1 MRSLNLSFR
10 DLFIMNK
17 SSLFTAAVLSFLV
30 AGAAQAQAVMHDG
43 ALVDAAGRTVY
54 TFDKDDLNKSNC
66 AGGCLAAWPAFLA
79 KSEATA
85 KGEFGIIE
93 ANGARQWTINGKPL
107 YYFAGDAKPGDRN
120 GDGKGG
126 MWHVVVAAKADG
138 QAAKTTAPAHSYSY

>member
-1 MRSLNLSFR
+1 
-10 DLFIMNK
+10 MNK
-17 SSLFTAAVLSFLV
+17 TSLFTAAVLSFLV
-30 AGAAQAQAVMHDG
+30 MGAVQAQPVMQDG

-66 AGGCLAAWPAFLA
+66 AGGCLAAWPAFVA
-79 KSEATA
+79 KPEATA

-107 YYFAGDAKPGDRN
+107 YYFAGDVKPGDRN

-126 MWHVVVAAKADG
+126 TWHVVSAKPAG
-138 QAAKTTAPAHSYSY
+138 QAVKTTAPSYSTGY